1 MTKAS
6 KSEAVTVDGE
16 SGKPL
21 PVPPRMPCTK
31 LGTVREIRREMATLY
46 RAARYG
52 RIRTQDATRLAFILT
67 QIVKTLE
74 FEDLQTRLET
84 LEAQQGL

>member
-1 MTKAS
+1 MKAN
-6 KSEAVTVDGE
+6 KSGPATIDGE

-21 PVPPRMPCTK
+21 PVPARIPCTR
-31 LGTVREIRREMATLY
+31 LSTVREIRREMATVY
-46 RAARYG
+46 RLARYG
-52 RIRTQDATRLAFILT
+52 RMRTQDATRLAFILT

-74 FEDLQTRLET
+74 FEDLQLRLET